1 MTQPIVRSA
10 RTFVR
15 PPLRAARMRAMRRF
29 VVLVCAATAALC
41 TLVAAAAR
49 ADDALPAAALALLAQ
64 AGVPREAFAGVA
76 LPLRD
81 DARPWRW
88 RADMPMQPASS
99 LKVLTSIVAL
109 DRLGPNQRG
118 FTELRSAAPVV
129 DGALRGDLVLRGG
142 ADPELGVAQFWAML
156 AELRAQG
163 VREIDGDL
171 VVDRTLFRPARMDLG
186 VPPFD
191 ESPEF
196 PYNVIPDALQLAGSM
211 LRIDIDSAGGQ
222 VRAYTVPSLPGVSVS
237 SAMTLT
243 ERGCAAWD
251 DDWQPARVEQ
261 QGDALAIELR
271 GGFPRGGA
279 SGCKVGAELQ
289 LIDRQELAAR
299 LFRALWGELGGRFA
313 GRVLEAAG
321 PSASRVLVRRES
333 RPWGEVLRHMN
344 KRSDNVE
351 ARLLFLS
358 LGVPAM
364 AAEPQTSTRDL
375 AARAVR
381 DWLAAHGIDAPGLV
395 LDNGSGLSR
404 GERIAPLTLARALAA
419 AWRGP
424 HASDLEMSLP
434 VIGEETALALKA
446 SPAAGWARMKS
457 GTLRNVVAL
466 AGYVVDPEGRPW
478 ALAMMINH
486 DNAQRVRPALFAVV
500 DALARGTLQPRGA
513 LRVGPQGD
521 GP

>member
-1 MTQPIVRSA
+1 MA
-10 RTFVR
+10 
-15 PPLRAARMRAMRRF
+15 AMRRF
-29 VVLVCAATAALC
+29 VALLAAASLCAIGAR
-41 TLVAAAAR
+41 AAR
-49 ADDALPAAALALLAQ
+49 ADDALPAAARALLAE
-64 AGVPREAFAGVA
+64 AGVPPEAFAGVA
-76 LPLRD
+76 LPLRQ

-88 RADMPMQPASS
+88 RADVPMQPASS

-109 DRLGPNQRG
+109 DLLGPDQRG

-129 DGALRGDLVLRGG
+129 DGVLRGDLVLRGG
-142 ADPELGVAQFWAML
+142 ADPELGAAQFWAML

-163 VREIDGDL
+163 VQEIAGDL

-186 VPPFD
+186 VLPFD
-191 ESPEF
+191 EAPEF
-196 PYNVIPDALQLAGSM
+196 AYNVIPDALQLAGSM

-222 VRAYTVPSLPGVSVS
+222 VRATTVPPLPGVSVA

-243 ERGCAAWD
+243 ERRCTAWD
-251 DDWQPARVEQ
+251 DDWQPARVEHH
-261 QGDALAIELR
+261 GTALAIELR

-279 SGCKVGAELQ
+279 GGCKVSAELQ
-289 LIDRQELAAR
+289 LIDRQELTAR
-299 LFRALWGELGGRFA
+299 LFRALWSELGGRFA

-321 PSASRVLVRRES
+321 PPASRVLVRRQS

-344 KRSDNVE
+344 KRSDNIE

-364 AAEPQTSTRDL
+364 AAEPQASTREL

-381 DWLAAHGIDAPGLV
+381 GWLAAQGIDAAGLV

-404 GERIAPLTLARALAA
+404 SERITPLALARALAV
-419 AWRGP
+419 AWHGP

-434 VIGEETALALKA
+434 VIGRETALALKA

-466 AGYVVDPEGRPW
+466 AGYVNDPEGRPW
-478 ALAMMINH
+478 VLAMMINH
-486 DNAQRVRPALFAVV
+486 DEAQRVRPALFAVV
-500 DALARGTLQPRGA
+500 DALARGTLQPRA
-513 LRVGPQGD
+513 LLRVGPQGD